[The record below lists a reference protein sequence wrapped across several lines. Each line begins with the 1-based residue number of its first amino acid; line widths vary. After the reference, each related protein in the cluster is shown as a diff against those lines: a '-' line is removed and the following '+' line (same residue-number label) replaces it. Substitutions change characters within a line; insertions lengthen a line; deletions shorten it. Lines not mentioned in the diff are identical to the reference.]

1 MEDAKPRRRELNMR
15 RKSFSPWARY
25 PSLALLYG
33 VLVPAAKLAEKAGMW
48 TRPRK
53 RNARRREIY
62 GGFGD
67 YQATAHD
74 VFACVY
80 FKSGTNWMMQ
90 TALQAIHRG
99 AAQFEHVHDLVPWP
113 DSPAPGYAVPLSDEN
128 AWTHCPTGL
137 RVIKTHLEFAK
148 VPYSPEAHYISMV
161 RDPKDVCVSAYHFL
175 RAEVL
180 GPMMPSVENFVHYFL
195 SPSFQFCPWAEY
207 LDGYWRIRDRPNVLF
222 MTYEEARKD
231 LPAAVRRIAGLLGI
245 DLTEQ
250 EIDAVARQSSF
261 DHMKGIGHKFDTG
274 MIVPWAKPQGAMIRR
289 GSVRGSG
296 ELLTPALQ
304 RRIDDHFRGEL
315 KRLGCDFPYDEAFGT
330 PLEKTAAV

>member
-1 MEDAKPRRRELNMR
+1 MR

-33 VLVPAAKLAEKAGMW
+33 VLVPMAKLAEKAGMW

-53 RNARRREIY
+53 RRVRRRDVY
-62 GGFGD
+62 GDFGE
-67 YQATAHD
+67 YWASAHD

-90 TALQAIHRG
+90 TALQVVYRG
-99 AAQFEHVHDLVPWP
+99 AAHFEHVHDVVPWP

-128 AWTHCPTGL
+128 AWRTCPTGL
-137 RVIKTHLEFAK
+137 RVIKTHLDFPK
-148 VPYSPEAHYISMV
+148 VPYSPKAHYIAMV

-222 MTYEEARKD
+222 MTYEEVRKD
-231 LPAAVRRIAGLLGI
+231 LPAAVRRIAALLGI

-250 EIDAVARQSSF
+250 EIDSVVRQSSF
-261 DHMKGIGHKFDTG
+261 DHMKSIEHKFDTG
-274 MIVPWAKPQGAMIRR
+274 MIVPWAKPRGAMIRR
-289 GSVRGSG
+289 GSVHGSG

-304 RRIDDHFRGEL
+304 RRIDDHFRAEL
-315 KRLGCDFPYDEAFGT
+315 KRLGCDFPYDEAFGAL
-330 PLEKTAAV
+330 LEKTGAE

>member
-1 MEDAKPRRRELNMR
+1 MNDAKPRRREFNMR

-25 PSLALLYG
+25 ASLALLYG
-33 VLVPAAKLAEKAGMW
+33 VLVPIAKLAEKAGVW
-48 TRPRK
+48 TRF
-53 RNARRREIY
+53 RNRRFSRRDIY
-62 GGFGD
+62 GDFGD
-67 YQATAHD
+67 YRPSAHD

-80 FKSGTNWMMQ
+80 FKSGTNWIMQ
-90 TALQAIHRG
+90 TSLQAIHRG

-113 DSPAPGYAVPLSDEN
+113 DSPAPGYAVSLADEK
-128 AWTHCPTGL
+128 AWKNCPTGL
-137 RVIKTHLEFAK
+137 RVIKTHLEFPK
-148 VPYSPEAHYISMV
+148 VPYSPEAHYICMV

-207 LDGYWRIRDRPNVLF
+207 VDGYWRIRDRPNALF
-222 MTYEEARKD
+222 LTYEEVRKD
-231 LPAAVRRIAGLLGI
+231 LPAAVRRIAALLGV

-250 EIDAVARQSSF
+250 EIDSVVRQSSF
-261 DHMKGIGHKFDTG
+261 GHMKSIEHKFDTG

-289 GSVRGSG
+289 GSVCGSG

-304 RRIDDHFRGEL
+304 QRIDNHCRSEL
-315 KRLGCDFPYDEAFGT
+315 KRLGCDFPYDEAFG
-330 PLEKTAAV
+330 LGAG